1 MKKVFFYTLGCKLNF
16 AETSHISK
24 LLVDNG
30 FSVARKGE
38 AADVCIVNT
47 CSVTDTADRKCR
59 QAIHKIVA
67 DNPNA
72 FIIVTGCY
80 AQVNPSEIEQI
91 DGVDLVL
98 GAKEKFDILKVMH
111 LLESKEQFERI
122 QVDDINSNNS
132 FTPIFSAG
140 DRTRYFLKVQDGCD
154 YFCTYCTIPF
164 ARGFSRNPSISS
176 LVQQAQDA
184 ANEGGKEIVLTG
196 VNIGEFKGEGN
207 ERFIDLV
214 KALDQV
220 EGIQRFRISSIE
232 PNLLTDELID
242 YCATSRAFMPHFHIP
257 LQSGSDEV
265 LKLMQRRYDTALF
278 AHKVQLIKQRIP
290 NAFIGVDVMV
300 GSRGEEPA
308 YFEDCYNFLKSLD
321 ISQLHVFPYSE
332 RPGTA
337 ALRIPYVV
345 SDAEKRHR
353 SKLLLELSDEKLEA
367 FYASQIGSQSQVLFE
382 KAAKGKAMHGFTPNY
397 VRVELPARLAKDE
410 FDNQLLPVRLTQFNH
425 NKSAVKVELI

>member
-30 FSVARKGE
+30 FSVAHRGE

-59 QAIHKIVA
+59 QAIHKIVS

-122 QVDDINSNNS
+122 QVDDIKSNNS

-154 YFCTYCTIPF
+154 YYCTYCTIPF
-164 ARGFSRNPSISS
+164 ARGKSRSASVAHTMQTIDRA
-176 LVQQAQDA
+176 LEQGA
-184 ANEGGKEIVLTG
+184 KEIILTG
-196 VNIGEFKGEGN
+196 VNIGDFGRGSN

-214 KALDQV
+214 KAIDKLTAEV
-220 EGIQRFRISSIE
+220 RVRISSVE
-232 PNLLTDELID
+232 PNLLEDAIID
-242 YCATSRAFMPHFHIP
+242 IVASSKIIAPHFHIP
-257 LQSGSDEV
+257 LQSGSNRV
-265 LKLMQRRYDTALF
+265 LSLMGRRYTREIF
-278 AHKVQLIKQRIP
+278 GQKVSLIKRLIP
-290 NAFIGVDVMV
+290 DAFIGVDVIV
-300 GSRGEEPA
+300 GMRGETADMFDETLS
-308 YFEDCYNFLKSLD
+308 FLDDTPFSE
-321 ISQLHVFPYSE
+321 LHIFPYSE
-332 RPGTA
+332 REGTK
-337 ALRIPYVV
+337 ALSINPIV
-345 SDAEKRHR
+345 SQSEKKRR
-353 SKLLLELSDEKLEA
+353 SELLHNLSDSRIADFYRSQRGKTKTVLWETTKNPKVMNGYTENYLLVSAEMEQEKINT
-367 FYASQIGSQSQVLFE
+367 FQKIVF
-382 KAAKGKAMHGFTPNY
+382 
-397 VRVELPARLAKDE
+397 
-410 FDNQLLPVRLTQFNH
+410 
-425 NKSAVKVELI
+425 

>member
-1 MKKVFFYTLGCKLNF
+1 VKKVFFYTLGCKLNF

-30 FSVARKGE
+30 FSVAHRGE

-59 QAIHKIVA
+59 QAIHKIVS

-122 QVDDINSNNS
+122 QVNDINSNNS

-154 YFCTYCTIPF
+154 YYCTYCTIPF
-164 ARGFSRNPSISS
+164 ARGKSRSASVAHTMQTIDKA
-176 LVQQAQDA
+176 LEQGA
-184 ANEGGKEIVLTG
+184 KEIILTG
-196 VNIGEFKGEGN
+196 VNIGDFGRGSN

-214 KALDQV
+214 KAIDKLTAEV
-220 EGIQRFRISSIE
+220 RVRISSVE
-232 PNLLTDELID
+232 PNLLEDAIID
-242 YCATSRAFMPHFHIP
+242 IVASSKIIAPHFHIP
-257 LQSGSDEV
+257 LQSGSNRV
-265 LKLMQRRYDTALF
+265 LSLMGRRYTREVF
-278 AHKVQLIKQRIP
+278 GQKVSLIKRLIP
-290 NAFIGVDVMV
+290 DAFIGVDVIV
-300 GSRGEEPA
+300 GMRGETPDMFDETLS
-308 YFEDCYNFLKSLD
+308 FLGDTPFSE
-321 ISQLHVFPYSE
+321 LHIFPYSE
-332 RPGTA
+332 REGTK
-337 ALRIPYVV
+337 ALSINPIV
-345 SDAEKRHR
+345 SQSEKKRR
-353 SKLLLELSDEKLEA
+353 SELLHNLSDSRIADFYRSQRGKTKTVLWETTKKPKVMNGYTENYLLVSAEMEQEKINT
-367 FYASQIGSQSQVLFE
+367 FQKIVF
-382 KAAKGKAMHGFTPNY
+382 
-397 VRVELPARLAKDE
+397 
-410 FDNQLLPVRLTQFNH
+410 
-425 NKSAVKVELI
+425 

>member
-30 FSVARKGE
+30 FSIAHKGE

-59 QAIHKIVA
+59 QAIHKIVS

-111 LLESKEQFERI
+111 LLESKEQFERV
-122 QVDDINSNNS
+122 QVDDIKSNTS

-154 YFCTYCTIPF
+154 YYCTYCTIPF
-164 ARGFSRNPSISS
+164 ARGKSRSASVAHTMKTIDKA
-176 LVQQAQDA
+176 LEQGA
-184 ANEGGKEIVLTG
+184 KEIILTG
-196 VNIGEFKGEGN
+196 VNIGDFGRGSN

-214 KALDQV
+214 KAIDKLTADV
-220 EGIQRFRISSIE
+220 RVRISSVE
-232 PNLLTDELID
+232 PNLLEEAIID
-242 YCATSRAFMPHFHIP
+242 IVASSKIIAPHFHIP
-257 LQSGSDEV
+257 LQSGSNRV
-265 LKLMQRRYDTALF
+265 LSLMGRRYTREIF
-278 AHKVQLIKQRIP
+278 GQKVSIIKRLIP
-290 NAFIGVDVMV
+290 DAFIGVDVIV
-300 GSRGEEPA
+300 GMRGETADMFDETLA
-308 YFEDCYNFLKSLD
+308 FLGDTPFSE
-321 ISQLHVFPYSE
+321 LHIFPYSE
-332 RPGTA
+332 REGTK
-337 ALRIPYVV
+337 ALSIKPIV
-345 SDAEKRHR
+345 SQSEKKRR
-353 SKLLLELSDEKLEA
+353 SELLHNLSDSRIADFYRSQRGKTKTVLWETTKNPKIMNGYTENYLLVSAEMEQEKINT
-367 FYASQIGSQSQVLFE
+367 FQKIVF
-382 KAAKGKAMHGFTPNY
+382 
-397 VRVELPARLAKDE
+397 
-410 FDNQLLPVRLTQFNH
+410 
-425 NKSAVKVELI
+425 

>member
-30 FSVARKGE
+30 FSVAHRGE

-59 QAIHKIVA
+59 QAIHKIVS

-122 QVDDINSNNS
+122 QVNDIKSNNS

-154 YFCTYCTIPF
+154 YYCTYCTIPF
-164 ARGFSRNPSISS
+164 ARGKSRSASVAHTMKTIDKA
-176 LVQQAQDA
+176 LEQGA
-184 ANEGGKEIVLTG
+184 KEIILTG
-196 VNIGEFKGEGN
+196 VNIGDFGRGSN

-214 KALDQV
+214 KAIDKLTAEV
-220 EGIQRFRISSIE
+220 RVRISSVE
-232 PNLLTDELID
+232 PNLLEEAIID
-242 YCATSRAFMPHFHIP
+242 IVASSKIIAPHFHIP
-257 LQSGSDEV
+257 LQSGSNRV
-265 LKLMQRRYDTALF
+265 LSLMGRRYTREVF
-278 AHKVQLIKQRIP
+278 GQKVSLIKRLIP
-290 NAFIGVDVMV
+290 DAFIGVDVIV
-300 GSRGEEPA
+300 GMRGETPDMFDETLA
-308 YFEDCYNFLKSLD
+308 FLGDTPFSE
-321 ISQLHVFPYSE
+321 LHIFPYSE
-332 RPGTA
+332 REGTK
-337 ALRIPYVV
+337 ALSIKPIV
-345 SDAEKRHR
+345 SQSEKKRR
-353 SKLLLELSDEKLEA
+353 SELLHNLSDSRIA
-367 FYASQIGSQSQVLFE
+367 DFYRSQRGKTKTVLWE
-382 KAAKGKAMHGFTPNY
+382 TTKNPKAMNGYIENY
-397 VRVELPARLAKDE
+397 
-410 FDNQLLPVRLTQFNH
+410 LLV
-425 NKSAVKVELI
+425 SAEMEQEKINTFQKIVF

>member
-30 FSVARKGE
+30 FSIARKGE

-59 QAIHKIVA
+59 QAIHKIVS

-80 AQVNPSEIEQI
+80 AQVNPSEIEHI
-91 DGVDLVL
+91 EGVDLVL

-154 YFCTYCTIPF
+154 YYCTYCTIPF
-164 ARGFSRNPSISS
+164 ARGKSRSASVAHTMKTIDKA
-176 LVQQAQDA
+176 LEQGA
-184 ANEGGKEIVLTG
+184 KEIILTG
-196 VNIGEFKGEGN
+196 VNIGDFGRGSN

-214 KALDQV
+214 KAIDKLTAEV
-220 EGIQRFRISSIE
+220 RVRISSVE
-232 PNLLTDELID
+232 PNLLEDAIID
-242 YCATSRAFMPHFHIP
+242 IVASSKIIAPHFHIP
-257 LQSGSDEV
+257 LQSGSNRV
-265 LKLMQRRYDTALF
+265 LSLMGRRYTREVF
-278 AHKVQLIKQRIP
+278 GQKVSLIKRLIP
-290 NAFIGVDVMV
+290 DAFIGVDVIV
-300 GSRGEEPA
+300 GMRGETPDMFDET
-308 YFEDCYNFLKSLD
+308 LSLLGD
-321 ISQLHVFPYSE
+321 TPFSELHIFPYSE
-332 RPGTA
+332 REGTK
-337 ALRIPYVV
+337 ALSIKPIV
-345 SDAEKRHR
+345 SQSEKKRR
-353 SKLLLELSDEKLEA
+353 SELLHNLSDSRIA
-367 FYASQIGSQSQVLFE
+367 DFYRSQRGKTKTVLWE
-382 KAAKGKAMHGFTPNY
+382 TTKNPKAMNGYTENY
-397 VRVELPARLAKDE
+397 
-410 FDNQLLPVRLTQFNH
+410 LLV
-425 NKSAVKVELI
+425 SAEMEQEKINTFQKIVF

>member
-30 FSVARKGE
+30 FSIAHRGE

-59 QAIHKIVA
+59 QAIHKIVS

-122 QVDDINSNNS
+122 QVDDIKSNNS

-154 YFCTYCTIPF
+154 YYCTYCTIPF
-164 ARGFSRNPSISS
+164 ARGKSRSASVAHTMQTIDRA
-176 LVQQAQDA
+176 LEQGA
-184 ANEGGKEIVLTG
+184 KEIILTG
-196 VNIGEFKGEGN
+196 VNIGDFGRGSN

-214 KALDQV
+214 KAIDKLTAEV
-220 EGIQRFRISSIE
+220 RVRISSVE
-232 PNLLTDELID
+232 PNLLEDAIID
-242 YCATSRAFMPHFHIP
+242 IVASSKIIAPHFHIP
-257 LQSGSDEV
+257 LQSGSNRV
-265 LKLMQRRYDTALF
+265 LSLMGRRYTREVF
-278 AHKVQLIKQRIP
+278 GQKVSLIKRLIP
-290 NAFIGVDVMV
+290 DAFIGVDVIV
-300 GSRGEEPA
+300 GMRGETPDMFDETLA
-308 YFEDCYNFLKSLD
+308 FLGDTPFSE
-321 ISQLHVFPYSE
+321 LHIFPYSE
-332 RPGTA
+332 REGTK
-337 ALRIPYVV
+337 ALSIKPIV
-345 SDAEKRHR
+345 SQSEKKRR
-353 SKLLLELSDEKLEA
+353 SELLHNLSDSRIADFYRSQRGKTKTVLWETTKNPKVMNGYTENYLLVSAEMEQEKINT
-367 FYASQIGSQSQVLFE
+367 FQKIVF
-382 KAAKGKAMHGFTPNY
+382 
-397 VRVELPARLAKDE
+397 
-410 FDNQLLPVRLTQFNH
+410 
-425 NKSAVKVELI
+425 

>member
-59 QAIHKIVA
+59 QAIHKIIS

-122 QVDDINSNNS
+122 QVDDIKSNNS
-132 FTPIFSAG
+132 FSPIFSAG

-154 YFCTYCTIPF
+154 YYCTYCTIPF
-164 ARGFSRNPSISS
+164 ARGKSRSASVAHTMKTIDKA
-176 LVQQAQDA
+176 LEQGA
-184 ANEGGKEIVLTG
+184 KEIILTG
-196 VNIGEFKGEGN
+196 VNIGDFGRGSN
-207 ERFIDLV
+207 ERFIDLI
-214 KALDQV
+214 KAIDKLTAEV
-220 EGIQRFRISSIE
+220 RVRISSVE
-232 PNLLTDELID
+232 PNLLEDAIID
-242 YCATSRAFMPHFHIP
+242 IVASSKIIAPHFHIP
-257 LQSGSDEV
+257 LQSGSNRV
-265 LKLMQRRYDTALF
+265 LSLMGRRYTREVF
-278 AHKVQLIKQRIP
+278 GQKVSLIKRLIP
-290 NAFIGVDVMV
+290 DAFIGVDVIV
-300 GSRGEEPA
+300 GMRGETPDMFDET
-308 YFEDCYNFLKSLD
+308 LSLLGD
-321 ISQLHVFPYSE
+321 TPFSELHIFPYSE
-332 RPGTA
+332 REGTK
-337 ALRIPYVV
+337 ALSIKPIV
-345 SDAEKRHR
+345 SQSEKKRR
-353 SKLLLELSDEKLEA
+353 SELLHNLSDSRIA
-367 FYASQIGSQSQVLFE
+367 DFYHSQRGKTKTVLWE
-382 KAAKGKAMHGFTPNY
+382 TTKNPKAMNGYTENY
-397 VRVELPARLAKDE
+397 
-410 FDNQLLPVRLTQFNH
+410 LLV
-425 NKSAVKVELI
+425 SAEMEQEKINTFQKIVF

>member
-1 MKKVFFYTLGCKLNF
+1 VKKVFFYTLGCKLNF

-59 QAIHKIVA
+59 QAIHKIIS

-122 QVDDINSNNS
+122 QVNDIKSNTS

-154 YFCTYCTIPF
+154 YYCTYCTIPF
-164 ARGFSRNPSISS
+164 ARGKSRSASVAHTMQTIDKA
-176 LVQQAQDA
+176 LEQGA
-184 ANEGGKEIVLTG
+184 KEIILTG
-196 VNIGEFKGEGN
+196 VNIGDFGRGSN

-214 KALDQV
+214 KAIDKLTAEV
-220 EGIQRFRISSIE
+220 RVRISSVE
-232 PNLLTDELID
+232 PNLLEDAIID
-242 YCATSRAFMPHFHIP
+242 IVASSKIIAPHFHIP
-257 LQSGSDEV
+257 LQSGSNRV
-265 LKLMQRRYDTALF
+265 LSLMGRRYTREIF
-278 AHKVQLIKQRIP
+278 GQKVSLIKRLIP
-290 NAFIGVDVMV
+290 DAFIGVDVIV
-300 GSRGEEPA
+300 GMRGETADMFDETLS
-308 YFEDCYNFLKSLD
+308 FLDDTPFSE
-321 ISQLHVFPYSE
+321 LHIFPYSE
-332 RPGTA
+332 REGTK
-337 ALRIPYVV
+337 ALSIKPIV
-345 SDAEKRHR
+345 SQSEKKRR
-353 SKLLLELSDEKLEA
+353 SELLHNLSDSRIADFYRSQRGKTKTVLWETTKNPKVMNGYTENYLLVSAEMEQEKINT
-367 FYASQIGSQSQVLFE
+367 FQKIVF
-382 KAAKGKAMHGFTPNY
+382 
-397 VRVELPARLAKDE
+397 
-410 FDNQLLPVRLTQFNH
+410 
-425 NKSAVKVELI
+425 

>member
-30 FSVARKGE
+30 FSVAHRGE

-59 QAIHKIVA
+59 QAIHKIVS

-122 QVDDINSNNS
+122 QVDDIKSNNS

-154 YFCTYCTIPF
+154 YYCTYCTIPF
-164 ARGFSRNPSISS
+164 ARGKSRSASVAHTMQTIDKA
-176 LVQQAQDA
+176 LEQGA
-184 ANEGGKEIVLTG
+184 KEIILTG
-196 VNIGEFKGEGN
+196 VNIGDFGRGSN
-207 ERFIDLV
+207 ERFIDLI
-214 KALDQV
+214 KAIDKLTAEV
-220 EGIQRFRISSIE
+220 RVRISSVE
-232 PNLLTDELID
+232 PNLLEDAIID
-242 YCATSRAFMPHFHIP
+242 IVASSKIIAPHFHIP
-257 LQSGSDEV
+257 LQSGSNRV
-265 LKLMQRRYDTALF
+265 LSLMGRRYTREVF
-278 AHKVQLIKQRIP
+278 GQKVSLIKRLIP
-290 NAFIGVDVMV
+290 DAFIGVDVIV
-300 GSRGEEPA
+300 GMRGETPDMFDETLS
-308 YFEDCYNFLKSLD
+308 FLGNTPFSE
-321 ISQLHVFPYSE
+321 LHIFPYSE
-332 RPGTA
+332 REGTK
-337 ALRIPYVV
+337 ALSIKPIV
-345 SDAEKRHR
+345 SQSEKKRR
-353 SKLLLELSDEKLEA
+353 SELLHNLSDSRIADFYRSQRGKTKTVLWETTKNPKVMNGYTENYLLVSAEMEQEKINT
-367 FYASQIGSQSQVLFE
+367 FQKIVF
-382 KAAKGKAMHGFTPNY
+382 
-397 VRVELPARLAKDE
+397 
-410 FDNQLLPVRLTQFNH
+410 
-425 NKSAVKVELI
+425 

>member
-122 QVDDINSNNS
+122 QVDDIKSNNS

-154 YFCTYCTIPF
+154 YYCTYCTIPF
-164 ARGFSRNPSISS
+164 ARGKSRSASVAHTMQTIDKA
-176 LVQQAQDA
+176 LEQGA
-184 ANEGGKEIVLTG
+184 KEIILTG
-196 VNIGEFKGEGN
+196 VNIGDFGRGSN

-214 KALDQV
+214 KAIDKLTAEV
-220 EGIQRFRISSIE
+220 RVRISSVE
-232 PNLLTDELID
+232 PNLLEEAIID
-242 YCATSRAFMPHFHIP
+242 IVASSKIIAPHFHIP
-257 LQSGSDEV
+257 LQSGSNRV
-265 LKLMQRRYDTALF
+265 LSLMGRRYTREVF
-278 AHKVQLIKQRIP
+278 GQKVSLIKRLIP
-290 NAFIGVDVMV
+290 DAFIGVDVIV
-300 GSRGEEPA
+300 GMRGETADMFDETLA
-308 YFEDCYNFLKSLD
+308 FLGDTPFSE
-321 ISQLHVFPYSE
+321 LHIFPYSE
-332 RPGTA
+332 REGTK
-337 ALRIPYVV
+337 ALSIKPIV
-345 SDAEKRHR
+345 SQSEKKRR
-353 SKLLLELSDEKLEA
+353 SELLHNLSDSRIA
-367 FYASQIGSQSQVLFE
+367 DFYRSQRGKTKTVLWE
-382 KAAKGKAMHGFTPNY
+382 TTKNPKAMNGYTENY
-397 VRVELPARLAKDE
+397 
-410 FDNQLLPVRLTQFNH
+410 LLV
-425 NKSAVKVELI
+425 SAEMEQEKINTFQKIVF

>member
-30 FSVARKGE
+30 FSVAHRGE

-59 QAIHKIVA
+59 QAIHKIVS

-80 AQVNPSEIEQI
+80 AQVNPSEIEHI
-91 DGVDLVL
+91 EGVDLVL

-154 YFCTYCTIPF
+154 YYCTYCTIPF
-164 ARGFSRNPSISS
+164 ARGKSRSASVAHTMQTINKA
-176 LVQQAQDA
+176 LEQGA
-184 ANEGGKEIVLTG
+184 KEIILTG
-196 VNIGEFKGEGN
+196 VNIGDFGRGSN

-214 KALDQV
+214 KAIDKLTAEV
-220 EGIQRFRISSIE
+220 RVRISSVE
-232 PNLLTDELID
+232 PNLLEDAIID
-242 YCATSRAFMPHFHIP
+242 IVASSKIIAPHFHIP
-257 LQSGSDEV
+257 LQSGSNRV
-265 LKLMQRRYDTALF
+265 LSLMGRRYTREVF
-278 AHKVQLIKQRIP
+278 GQKVSLIKRLIP
-290 NAFIGVDVMV
+290 DAFIGVDVIV
-300 GSRGEEPA
+300 GMRGETPDMFDETLA
-308 YFEDCYNFLKSLD
+308 FLGDTPFSE
-321 ISQLHVFPYSE
+321 LHIFPYSE
-332 RPGTA
+332 REGTK
-337 ALRIPYVV
+337 ALSIKPIV
-345 SDAEKRHR
+345 SQSEKKRR
-353 SKLLLELSDEKLEA
+353 SELLHNLSDSRIA
-367 FYASQIGSQSQVLFE
+367 DFYCSQRGKTKTVLWE
-382 KAAKGKAMHGFTPNY
+382 TTKNPKAMNGYTENY
-397 VRVELPARLAKDE
+397 
-410 FDNQLLPVRLTQFNH
+410 LLV
-425 NKSAVKVELI
+425 SAEMEQEKINTFQKIVF

>member
-30 FSVARKGE
+30 FSVARRGE

-59 QAIHKIVA
+59 QAIHKIVS

-154 YFCTYCTIPF
+154 YYCTYCTIPF
-164 ARGFSRNPSISS
+164 ARGKSRSASVAHTMKTIDRA
-176 LVQQAQDA
+176 LEQGA
-184 ANEGGKEIVLTG
+184 KEIILTG
-196 VNIGEFKGEGN
+196 VNIGDFGRGSN

-214 KALDQV
+214 KAIDKLTADV
-220 EGIQRFRISSIE
+220 RVRISSVE
-232 PNLLTDELID
+232 PNLLEDAIID
-242 YCATSRAFMPHFHIP
+242 IVASSKIIAPHFHIP
-257 LQSGSDEV
+257 LQSGSNRV
-265 LKLMQRRYDTALF
+265 LSLMGRRYTREVF
-278 AHKVQLIKQRIP
+278 WQKVSLIKRLIP
-290 NAFIGVDVMV
+290 DAFIGVDVIV
-300 GSRGEEPA
+300 GMRGETADMFDETLS
-308 YFEDCYNFLKSLD
+308 FLGDTPFSE
-321 ISQLHVFPYSE
+321 LHIFPYSE
-332 RPGTA
+332 REGTK
-337 ALRIPYVV
+337 ALSIKPIV
-345 SDAEKRHR
+345 SQSEKKRR
-353 SKLLLELSDEKLEA
+353 SELLHNLSDSRIADFYRSQRGKTKTVLWETTKNPKVMNGYTENYLLVSAEMEQEKINT
-367 FYASQIGSQSQVLFE
+367 FQKIVF
-382 KAAKGKAMHGFTPNY
+382 
-397 VRVELPARLAKDE
+397 
-410 FDNQLLPVRLTQFNH
+410 
-425 NKSAVKVELI
+425 

>member
-30 FSVARKGE
+30 FSVAHRGE

-59 QAIHKIVA
+59 QAIHKIVS

-122 QVDDINSNNS
+122 QVDDIKSNNS

-154 YFCTYCTIPF
+154 YYCTYCTIPF
-164 ARGFSRNPSISS
+164 ARGKSRSASVAHTMQTIDRA
-176 LVQQAQDA
+176 LEQGA
-184 ANEGGKEIVLTG
+184 KEIILTG
-196 VNIGEFKGEGN
+196 VNIGDFGRGSN

-214 KALDQV
+214 KAIDKLTAEV
-220 EGIQRFRISSIE
+220 RVRISSVE
-232 PNLLTDELID
+232 PNLLEEAIID
-242 YCATSRAFMPHFHIP
+242 IVASSKIIAPHFHIP
-257 LQSGSDEV
+257 LQSGSNRV
-265 LKLMQRRYDTALF
+265 LSLMGRRYTREVF
-278 AHKVQLIKQRIP
+278 GQKVSLIKRLIP
-290 NAFIGVDVMV
+290 DAFIGVDVIV
-300 GSRGEEPA
+300 GMRGETADMFDETLA
-308 YFEDCYNFLKSLD
+308 FLGDTPFSE
-321 ISQLHVFPYSE
+321 LHIFPYSE
-332 RPGTA
+332 REGTK
-337 ALRIPYVV
+337 ALSIKPIV
-345 SDAEKRHR
+345 SQSEKKRR
-353 SKLLLELSDEKLEA
+353 SELLHNLSDSRIADFYRSQRGKTKTVLWETTKDPKVMNGYTENYLLVSAEMEREKINT
-367 FYASQIGSQSQVLFE
+367 FQKIVF
-382 KAAKGKAMHGFTPNY
+382 
-397 VRVELPARLAKDE
+397 
-410 FDNQLLPVRLTQFNH
+410 
-425 NKSAVKVELI
+425 

>member
-59 QAIHKIVA
+59 QAIHKIVS

-122 QVDDINSNNS
+122 QVDDIKSNNS
-132 FTPIFSAG
+132 FSPIFSAG

-154 YFCTYCTIPF
+154 YYCTYCTIPF
-164 ARGFSRNPSISS
+164 ARGKSRSASVAHTMKTIDKA
-176 LVQQAQDA
+176 LEQGA
-184 ANEGGKEIVLTG
+184 KEIILTG
-196 VNIGEFKGEGN
+196 VNIGDFGRGSN
-207 ERFIDLV
+207 ERFIDLI
-214 KALDQV
+214 KAIDKLTAEV
-220 EGIQRFRISSIE
+220 RVRISSVE
-232 PNLLTDELID
+232 PNLLEDAIID
-242 YCATSRAFMPHFHIP
+242 IVASSKIIAPHFHIP
-257 LQSGSDEV
+257 LQSGSNRV
-265 LKLMQRRYDTALF
+265 LSLMGRRYTREVF
-278 AHKVQLIKQRIP
+278 GRKVSLIKRLIP
-290 NAFIGVDVMV
+290 DAFIGVDVIV
-300 GSRGEEPA
+300 GMRGETADMFDETLALLGDTP
-308 YFEDCYNFLKSLD
+308 FSE
-321 ISQLHVFPYSE
+321 LHIFPYSE
-332 RPGTA
+332 REGTK
-337 ALRIPYVV
+337 ALSIKPIV
-345 SDAEKRHR
+345 SQSEKKRR
-353 SKLLLELSDEKLEA
+353 SELLHNLSDSRIA
-367 FYASQIGSQSQVLFE
+367 DFYHSQRGKTKTVLWE
-382 KAAKGKAMHGFTPNY
+382 TTKNPKAMNGYTENY
-397 VRVELPARLAKDE
+397 
-410 FDNQLLPVRLTQFNH
+410 LLV
-425 NKSAVKVELI
+425 SAEMEQEKINTFQKIVF

>member
-30 FSVARKGE
+30 FSIAHKGE

-59 QAIHKIVA
+59 QAIHKIVS

-154 YFCTYCTIPF
+154 YYCTYCTIPF
-164 ARGFSRNPSISS
+164 ARGKSRSASVAHTMKTIDKA
-176 LVQQAQDA
+176 LEQGA
-184 ANEGGKEIVLTG
+184 KEIILTG
-196 VNIGEFKGEGN
+196 VNIGDFGRGSN

-214 KALDQV
+214 KAIDKLTAEV
-220 EGIQRFRISSIE
+220 RVRISSVE
-232 PNLLTDELID
+232 PNLLEDAIID
-242 YCATSRAFMPHFHIP
+242 IVASSKIIAPHFHIP
-257 LQSGSDEV
+257 LQSGSNRV
-265 LKLMQRRYDTALF
+265 LSLMGRRYTREVF
-278 AHKVQLIKQRIP
+278 GQKVSLIKRLIP
-290 NAFIGVDVMV
+290 DAFIGVDVIV
-300 GSRGEEPA
+300 GMRGETPDMFDET
-308 YFEDCYNFLKSLD
+308 LSLLGD
-321 ISQLHVFPYSE
+321 TPFSELHIFPYSE
-332 RPGTA
+332 REGTK
-337 ALRIPYVV
+337 ALSIKPIV
-345 SDAEKRHR
+345 SQSEKKRR
-353 SKLLLELSDEKLEA
+353 SELLHNLSDSRIA
-367 FYASQIGSQSQVLFE
+367 DFYHSQRGKTKTVLWE
-382 KAAKGKAMHGFTPNY
+382 TTKNPKAMNGYTENY
-397 VRVELPARLAKDE
+397 
-410 FDNQLLPVRLTQFNH
+410 LLV
-425 NKSAVKVELI
+425 SAEMEQEKINTFQKIVF

>member
-30 FSVARKGE
+30 FSIAHKGE

-59 QAIHKIVA
+59 QAIHKIVS

-154 YFCTYCTIPF
+154 YYCTYCTIPF
-164 ARGFSRNPSISS
+164 ARGKSRSASVAHTMKTIDKA
-176 LVQQAQDA
+176 LEQGA
-184 ANEGGKEIVLTG
+184 KEIILTG
-196 VNIGEFKGEGN
+196 VNIGDFGRGSN

-214 KALDQV
+214 KAIDKLTAEV
-220 EGIQRFRISSIE
+220 RVRISSVE
-232 PNLLTDELID
+232 PNLLEDAIID
-242 YCATSRAFMPHFHIP
+242 IVASSKIIAPHFHIP
-257 LQSGSDEV
+257 LQSGSNRV
-265 LKLMQRRYDTALF
+265 LSLMGRRYTREIF
-278 AHKVQLIKQRIP
+278 GQKVSLIKRLIP
-290 NAFIGVDVMV
+290 DAFIGVDVIV
-300 GSRGEEPA
+300 GMRGETPDMFDET
-308 YFEDCYNFLKSLD
+308 LSLLGD
-321 ISQLHVFPYSE
+321 TPFSELHIFPYSE
-332 RPGTA
+332 REGTK
-337 ALRIPYVV
+337 ALSIKPIV
-345 SDAEKRHR
+345 SQSEKKRR
-353 SKLLLELSDEKLEA
+353 SELLHNLSDSRIADFYHSQRGKTKTVLWETTKNPKVMNGYTENYLLVSAEMEQEKINT
-367 FYASQIGSQSQVLFE
+367 FQKIVF
-382 KAAKGKAMHGFTPNY
+382 
-397 VRVELPARLAKDE
+397 
-410 FDNQLLPVRLTQFNH
+410 
-425 NKSAVKVELI
+425 

>member
-59 QAIHKIVA
+59 QAIHKIVS

-154 YFCTYCTIPF
+154 YYCTYCTIPF
-164 ARGFSRNPSISS
+164 ARGKSRSASVAHTMKTIDKA
-176 LVQQAQDA
+176 LEQGA
-184 ANEGGKEIVLTG
+184 KEIILTG
-196 VNIGEFKGEGN
+196 VNIGDFGRGSN

-214 KALDQV
+214 KAIDKLTAEV
-220 EGIQRFRISSIE
+220 RVRISSVE
-232 PNLLTDELID
+232 PNLLEDAIID
-242 YCATSRAFMPHFHIP
+242 IVASSKIIAPHFHIP
-257 LQSGSDEV
+257 LQSGSNRV
-265 LKLMQRRYDTALF
+265 LSLMGRRYTREVF
-278 AHKVQLIKQRIP
+278 GQKVSLIKRLIP
-290 NAFIGVDVMV
+290 DAFIGVDVIV
-300 GSRGEEPA
+300 GMRGETPDMFDETLS
-308 YFEDCYNFLKSLD
+308 FLGDTPFSE
-321 ISQLHVFPYSE
+321 LHIFPYSE
-332 RPGTA
+332 REGTK
-337 ALRIPYVV
+337 ALSIKPIV
-345 SDAEKRHR
+345 SQSEKKRR
-353 SKLLLELSDEKLEA
+353 SELLHNLSDSRIA
-367 FYASQIGSQSQVLFE
+367 DFYRSQRGKTKTVLWE
-382 KAAKGKAMHGFTPNY
+382 TTKNPKAMNGYTENY
-397 VRVELPARLAKDE
+397 
-410 FDNQLLPVRLTQFNH
+410 LLV
-425 NKSAVKVELI
+425 SAEMEQEKINTFQKIVF

>member
-59 QAIHKIVA
+59 QAIHKIVS

-80 AQVNPSEIEQI
+80 AQVNPSEIEHI
-91 DGVDLVL
+91 EGVDLVL

-154 YFCTYCTIPF
+154 YYCTYCTIPF
-164 ARGFSRNPSISS
+164 ARGKSRSASVAHTMQTIDKA
-176 LVQQAQDA
+176 LEQGA
-184 ANEGGKEIVLTG
+184 KEIILTG
-196 VNIGEFKGEGN
+196 VNIGDFGRGSN
-207 ERFIDLV
+207 ERFIDLI
-214 KALDQV
+214 KAIDKLTAEV
-220 EGIQRFRISSIE
+220 RVRISSVE
-232 PNLLTDELID
+232 PNLLEDAIID
-242 YCATSRAFMPHFHIP
+242 IVASSKIIAPHFHIP
-257 LQSGSDEV
+257 LQSGSNRV
-265 LKLMQRRYDTALF
+265 LSLMGRRYTREVF
-278 AHKVQLIKQRIP
+278 GQKVSLIKRLIP
-290 NAFIGVDVMV
+290 DAFIGVDVIV
-300 GSRGEEPA
+300 GMRGETPDMFDET
-308 YFEDCYNFLKSLD
+308 LSLLGD
-321 ISQLHVFPYSE
+321 TPFSELHIFPYSE
-332 RPGTA
+332 REGTK
-337 ALRIPYVV
+337 ALSIKPIV
-345 SDAEKRHR
+345 SQSEKKRR
-353 SKLLLELSDEKLEA
+353 SELLHNLSDSRIA
-367 FYASQIGSQSQVLFE
+367 DFYHSQRGKTKTVLWE
-382 KAAKGKAMHGFTPNY
+382 TTKNPKAMNGYTENY
-397 VRVELPARLAKDE
+397 
-410 FDNQLLPVRLTQFNH
+410 LLV
-425 NKSAVKVELI
+425 SAEMEQEKINTFQKIVF

>member
-30 FSVARKGE
+30 FSIAHKGE

-59 QAIHKIVA
+59 QAIHKIVS

-122 QVDDINSNNS
+122 QVDDIKSNNS

-154 YFCTYCTIPF
+154 YYCTYCTIPF
-164 ARGFSRNPSISS
+164 ARGKSRSASVAHTMQTIDRA
-176 LVQQAQDA
+176 LEQGA
-184 ANEGGKEIVLTG
+184 KEIILTG
-196 VNIGEFKGEGN
+196 VNIGDFGRGSN

-214 KALDQV
+214 KAIDKLTAEV
-220 EGIQRFRISSIE
+220 RVRISSVE
-232 PNLLTDELID
+232 PNLLEDAIID
-242 YCATSRAFMPHFHIP
+242 IVASSKIIAPHFHIP
-257 LQSGSDEV
+257 LQSGSNRV
-265 LKLMQRRYDTALF
+265 LSLMGRRYTREVF
-278 AHKVQLIKQRIP
+278 RQKVSLIKRLIP
-290 NAFIGVDVMV
+290 DAFIGVDVIV
-300 GSRGEEPA
+300 GMRGETPDMFDET
-308 YFEDCYNFLKSLD
+308 LSLLGD
-321 ISQLHVFPYSE
+321 TPFSELHIFPYSE
-332 RPGTA
+332 REGTK
-337 ALRIPYVV
+337 ALSIKPIV
-345 SDAEKRHR
+345 SQSEKKRR
-353 SKLLLELSDEKLEA
+353 SELLHNLSDSRIADFYRSQRGKTKTVLWETTKNPKVMNGYTENYLLVSAEMEQEKINT
-367 FYASQIGSQSQVLFE
+367 FQKIVF
-382 KAAKGKAMHGFTPNY
+382 
-397 VRVELPARLAKDE
+397 
-410 FDNQLLPVRLTQFNH
+410 
-425 NKSAVKVELI
+425 

>member
-30 FSVARKGE
+30 FSVAHRGE

-59 QAIHKIVA
+59 QAIHKIVS

-122 QVDDINSNNS
+122 QVNDIKSNNS

-154 YFCTYCTIPF
+154 YYCTYCTIPF
-164 ARGFSRNPSISS
+164 ARGKSRSASVAHTMQTIDRA
-176 LVQQAQDA
+176 LEQGA
-184 ANEGGKEIVLTG
+184 KEIILTG
-196 VNIGEFKGEGN
+196 VNIGDFGRGSN

-214 KALDQV
+214 KAIDKLTAEV
-220 EGIQRFRISSIE
+220 RVRISSVE
-232 PNLLTDELID
+232 PNLLEETIID
-242 YCATSRAFMPHFHIP
+242 IVASSKIIAPHFHIP
-257 LQSGSDEV
+257 LQSGSNRV
-265 LKLMQRRYDTALF
+265 LSLMGRRYTREVF
-278 AHKVQLIKQRIP
+278 GQKVSLIKRLIP
-290 NAFIGVDVMV
+290 DAFIGVDVIV
-300 GSRGEEPA
+300 GMRGETPDMFDETLS
-308 YFEDCYNFLKSLD
+308 FLGDTPFSE
-321 ISQLHVFPYSE
+321 LHIFPYSE
-332 RPGTA
+332 REGTK
-337 ALRIPYVV
+337 ALSIKPIV
-345 SDAEKRHR
+345 SQSEKKRR
-353 SKLLLELSDEKLEA
+353 SELLHNLSDSRIADFYHSQRGKTKTVLWETTKNPKVMNGYTENYLLVSAEMEQEKINT
-367 FYASQIGSQSQVLFE
+367 FQKIVF
-382 KAAKGKAMHGFTPNY
+382 
-397 VRVELPARLAKDE
+397 
-410 FDNQLLPVRLTQFNH
+410 
-425 NKSAVKVELI
+425 

>member
-59 QAIHKIVA
+59 QAIHKIVS

-154 YFCTYCTIPF
+154 YYCTYCTIPF
-164 ARGFSRNPSISS
+164 ARGKSRSASVAHTMKTIDKA
-176 LVQQAQDA
+176 LEQGA
-184 ANEGGKEIVLTG
+184 KEIILTG
-196 VNIGEFKGEGN
+196 VNIGDFGRGSN

-214 KALDQV
+214 KAIDKLTAEV
-220 EGIQRFRISSIE
+220 RVRISSVE
-232 PNLLTDELID
+232 PNLLEDAIID
-242 YCATSRAFMPHFHIP
+242 IVASSKIIAPHFHIP
-257 LQSGSDEV
+257 LQSGSNRV
-265 LKLMQRRYDTALF
+265 LSLMGRRYTREIF
-278 AHKVQLIKQRIP
+278 GQKVSLIKRLIP
-290 NAFIGVDVMV
+290 DAFIGVDVIV
-300 GSRGEEPA
+300 GMRGETPDMFDETLS
-308 YFEDCYNFLKSLD
+308 FLGDTPFSE
-321 ISQLHVFPYSE
+321 LHIFPYSE
-332 RPGTA
+332 REGTK
-337 ALRIPYVV
+337 ALSIKPIV
-345 SDAEKRHR
+345 SQSEKKRR
-353 SKLLLELSDEKLEA
+353 SELLHNLSDSRIADFYRSQRGKTKTVLWETTKDPKVMNGYTENYLLVSAEMEQEKINT
-367 FYASQIGSQSQVLFE
+367 FQKIVF
-382 KAAKGKAMHGFTPNY
+382 
-397 VRVELPARLAKDE
+397 
-410 FDNQLLPVRLTQFNH
+410 
-425 NKSAVKVELI
+425 

>member
-30 FSVARKGE
+30 FSIAHKGE

-59 QAIHKIVA
+59 QAIHKIVS

-122 QVDDINSNNS
+122 QVDDIKSNNS

-154 YFCTYCTIPF
+154 YYCTYCTIPF
-164 ARGFSRNPSISS
+164 ARGKSRSASVAHTMQTIDKA
-176 LVQQAQDA
+176 LEQGA
-184 ANEGGKEIVLTG
+184 KEIILTG
-196 VNIGEFKGEGN
+196 VNIGDFGRGSN

-214 KALDQV
+214 KAIDKLTAEV
-220 EGIQRFRISSIE
+220 RVRISSVE
-232 PNLLTDELID
+232 PNLLEDAIID
-242 YCATSRAFMPHFHIP
+242 IVASSKIIAPHFHIP
-257 LQSGSDEV
+257 LQSGSNRV
-265 LKLMQRRYDTALF
+265 LSLMGRRYTREVF
-278 AHKVQLIKQRIP
+278 GHKVSLIKRLIP
-290 NAFIGVDVMV
+290 DAFIGVDVIV
-300 GSRGEEPA
+300 GMRGETPDMFDETLS
-308 YFEDCYNFLKSLD
+308 FLGDTPFSE
-321 ISQLHVFPYSE
+321 LHIFPYSE
-332 RPGTA
+332 REGTK
-337 ALRIPYVV
+337 ALSIKPIV
-345 SDAEKRHR
+345 SQSEKKRR
-353 SKLLLELSDEKLEA
+353 SELLHNLSDSRIADFYRSQRGKTKTVLWETTKDPKVMNGYTENYLLVSAEMEQEKINT
-367 FYASQIGSQSQVLFE
+367 FQKIVF
-382 KAAKGKAMHGFTPNY
+382 
-397 VRVELPARLAKDE
+397 
-410 FDNQLLPVRLTQFNH
+410 
-425 NKSAVKVELI
+425 

>member
-30 FSVARKGE
+30 FSIAHKGE

-59 QAIHKIVA
+59 QAIHKIVS

-154 YFCTYCTIPF
+154 YYCTYCTIPF
-164 ARGFSRNPSISS
+164 ARGKSRSASVAHTMKTIDKA
-176 LVQQAQDA
+176 LEQGA
-184 ANEGGKEIVLTG
+184 KEIILTG
-196 VNIGEFKGEGN
+196 VNIGDFGRGSN
-207 ERFIDLV
+207 ERFIDLI
-214 KALDQV
+214 KAIDKLTAEV
-220 EGIQRFRISSIE
+220 RVRISSVE
-232 PNLLTDELID
+232 PNLLEDAIID
-242 YCATSRAFMPHFHIP
+242 IVASSKIIAPHFHIP
-257 LQSGSDEV
+257 LQSGSNRV
-265 LKLMQRRYDTALF
+265 LSLMGRRYTREVF
-278 AHKVQLIKQRIP
+278 GQKVSLIKRLIP
-290 NAFIGVDVMV
+290 DAFIGVDVIV
-300 GSRGEEPA
+300 GMRGETPDMFDETLS
-308 YFEDCYNFLKSLD
+308 FLGDTPFSE
-321 ISQLHVFPYSE
+321 LHIFPYSE
-332 RPGTA
+332 REGTK
-337 ALRIPYVV
+337 ALSIKPIV
-345 SDAEKRHR
+345 SQSEKKRR
-353 SKLLLELSDEKLEA
+353 SELLHNLSDSRIA
-367 FYASQIGSQSQVLFE
+367 DFYRSQRGKTKTVLWE
-382 KAAKGKAMHGFTPNY
+382 TTKNPKAMNGYTENY
-397 VRVELPARLAKDE
+397 
-410 FDNQLLPVRLTQFNH
+410 LLV
-425 NKSAVKVELI
+425 SAEMEQEKINTFQKIVF

>member
-59 QAIHKIVA
+59 QAIHKIVS

-80 AQVNPSEIEQI
+80 AQVNPSEIEHI
-91 DGVDLVL
+91 EGVDLVL

-154 YFCTYCTIPF
+154 YYCTYCTIPF
-164 ARGFSRNPSISS
+164 ARGKSRSASVAHTMKTIDKA
-176 LVQQAQDA
+176 LEQGA
-184 ANEGGKEIVLTG
+184 KEIILTG
-196 VNIGEFKGEGN
+196 VNIGDFGRGSN
-207 ERFIDLV
+207 ERFIDLI
-214 KALDQV
+214 KAIDKLTAEV
-220 EGIQRFRISSIE
+220 RVRISSVE
-232 PNLLTDELID
+232 PNLLEDAIID
-242 YCATSRAFMPHFHIP
+242 IVASSKIIAPHFHIP
-257 LQSGSDEV
+257 LQSGSNRV
-265 LKLMQRRYDTALF
+265 LSLMGRRYTREVF
-278 AHKVQLIKQRIP
+278 GQKVSLIKRLIP
-290 NAFIGVDVMV
+290 DAFIGVDVIV
-300 GSRGEEPA
+300 GMRGETADMFDETLA
-308 YFEDCYNFLKSLD
+308 FLGDTPFSE
-321 ISQLHVFPYSE
+321 LHIFPYSE
-332 RPGTA
+332 REGTK
-337 ALRIPYVV
+337 ALSIKPIV
-345 SDAEKRHR
+345 SQSEKKRR
-353 SKLLLELSDEKLEA
+353 SELLHNLSDSRIA
-367 FYASQIGSQSQVLFE
+367 DFYHSQRGKTKTVLWE
-382 KAAKGKAMHGFTPNY
+382 TTKNPKAMNGYTENY
-397 VRVELPARLAKDE
+397 
-410 FDNQLLPVRLTQFNH
+410 LLV
-425 NKSAVKVELI
+425 SAEMEQEKINTFQKIVF

>member
-30 FSVARKGE
+30 FSIAHKGE

-59 QAIHKIVA
+59 QAIHKIVS

-122 QVDDINSNNS
+122 QVNDIKSNNS

-154 YFCTYCTIPF
+154 YYCTYCTIPF
-164 ARGFSRNPSISS
+164 ARGKSRSASVAHTIQTINKA
-176 LVQQAQDA
+176 LEQGA
-184 ANEGGKEIVLTG
+184 KEIILTG
-196 VNIGEFKGEGN
+196 VNIGDFGRGSN

-214 KALDQV
+214 KAIDKLTAEV
-220 EGIQRFRISSIE
+220 RVRISSVE
-232 PNLLTDELID
+232 PNLLEDAIID
-242 YCATSRAFMPHFHIP
+242 IVASSKIIAPHFHIP
-257 LQSGSDEV
+257 LQSGSNRV
-265 LKLMQRRYDTALF
+265 LSLMGRRYTREVF
-278 AHKVQLIKQRIP
+278 GQKVSLIKRLIP
-290 NAFIGVDVMV
+290 DAFIGVDVIV
-300 GSRGEEPA
+300 GMRGETPDMFDET
-308 YFEDCYNFLKSLD
+308 LSLLGD
-321 ISQLHVFPYSE
+321 TPFSELHIFPYSE
-332 RPGTA
+332 REGTK
-337 ALRIPYVV
+337 ALSINPIV
-345 SDAEKRHR
+345 SQSEKKRR
-353 SKLLLELSDEKLEA
+353 SELLHNLSDSRIADFYRSQRGKTKTVLWETTKNPKVMNGYTENYLLVSAEMEQEKINT
-367 FYASQIGSQSQVLFE
+367 FQKIVF
-382 KAAKGKAMHGFTPNY
+382 
-397 VRVELPARLAKDE
+397 
-410 FDNQLLPVRLTQFNH
+410 
-425 NKSAVKVELI
+425 

>member
-30 FSVARKGE
+30 FSIARKGE

-59 QAIHKIVA
+59 QAIHKIVS

-80 AQVNPSEIEQI
+80 AQVNPSEIEHI
-91 DGVDLVL
+91 EGVDLVL

-154 YFCTYCTIPF
+154 YYCTYCTIPF
-164 ARGFSRNPSISS
+164 ARGKSRSASVAHTMKTIDKA
-176 LVQQAQDA
+176 LEQGA
-184 ANEGGKEIVLTG
+184 KEIILTG
-196 VNIGEFKGEGN
+196 VNIGDFGRGSN

-214 KALDQV
+214 KAIDKLTAEV
-220 EGIQRFRISSIE
+220 RVRISSVE
-232 PNLLTDELID
+232 PNLLEDAIID
-242 YCATSRAFMPHFHIP
+242 IVASSKIIAPHFHIP
-257 LQSGSDEV
+257 LQSGSNRV
-265 LKLMQRRYDTALF
+265 LSLMGRRYTREVF
-278 AHKVQLIKQRIP
+278 GQKVSLIKRLIP
-290 NAFIGVDVMV
+290 DAFIGVDVIV
-300 GSRGEEPA
+300 GMRGETPDMFDET
-308 YFEDCYNFLKSLD
+308 LSLLGD
-321 ISQLHVFPYSE
+321 TPFSELHIFPYSE
-332 RPGTA
+332 REGTK
-337 ALRIPYVV
+337 ALSIKPIV
-345 SDAEKRHR
+345 SQSEKKRR
-353 SKLLLELSDEKLEA
+353 SELLHNLSDSRIA
-367 FYASQIGSQSQVLFE
+367 DFYHSQRGKTKTVLWE
-382 KAAKGKAMHGFTPNY
+382 TTKNPKAMNGYTENY
-397 VRVELPARLAKDE
+397 
-410 FDNQLLPVRLTQFNH
+410 LLV
-425 NKSAVKVELI
+425 SAEMEQEKINTFQKIVF

>member
-30 FSVARKGE
+30 FSVARRGE

-59 QAIHKIVA
+59 QAIHKIVS

-122 QVDDINSNNS
+122 QVDDIKSNNS

-154 YFCTYCTIPF
+154 YYCTYCTIPF
-164 ARGFSRNPSISS
+164 ARGKSRSASVAHTMQTIDRA
-176 LVQQAQDA
+176 LEQGA
-184 ANEGGKEIVLTG
+184 KEIILTG
-196 VNIGEFKGEGN
+196 VNIGDFGRDSN

-214 KALDQV
+214 KAIDKLTAEV
-220 EGIQRFRISSIE
+220 RVRISSVE
-232 PNLLTDELID
+232 PNLLEDAIID
-242 YCATSRAFMPHFHIP
+242 IVASSKIIAPHFHIP
-257 LQSGSDEV
+257 LQSGSNRV
-265 LKLMQRRYDTALF
+265 LSLMGRRYTREVF
-278 AHKVQLIKQRIP
+278 GQKVSLIKRLIP
-290 NAFIGVDVMV
+290 DAFIGVDVIV
-300 GSRGEEPA
+300 GMRGETADMFDETLS
-308 YFEDCYNFLKSLD
+308 FLGDTPFSE
-321 ISQLHVFPYSE
+321 LHIFPYSE
-332 RPGTA
+332 REGTK
-337 ALRIPYVV
+337 ALSIKPIV
-345 SDAEKRHR
+345 SQSEKKRR
-353 SKLLLELSDEKLEA
+353 SELLHNLSDSRIADFYRSQRGKTKTVLWETTKNPKLMNGYTENYLLVSAEMEQEKINT
-367 FYASQIGSQSQVLFE
+367 FQKIVF
-382 KAAKGKAMHGFTPNY
+382 
-397 VRVELPARLAKDE
+397 
-410 FDNQLLPVRLTQFNH
+410 
-425 NKSAVKVELI
+425 

>member
-59 QAIHKIVA
+59 QAIHKIIS

-154 YFCTYCTIPF
+154 YYCTYCTIPF
-164 ARGFSRNPSISS
+164 ARGKSRSASVAHTMKTIDKA
-176 LVQQAQDA
+176 LEQGA
-184 ANEGGKEIVLTG
+184 KEIILTG
-196 VNIGEFKGEGN
+196 VNIGDFGRVSN

-214 KALDQV
+214 KAIDKLTAEV
-220 EGIQRFRISSIE
+220 RVRISSVE
-232 PNLLTDELID
+232 PNLLEDAIID
-242 YCATSRAFMPHFHIP
+242 IVASSKIIAPHFHIP
-257 LQSGSDEV
+257 LQSGSNRV
-265 LKLMQRRYDTALF
+265 LSLMGRRYTREVF
-278 AHKVQLIKQRIP
+278 GQKVSLIKRLIP
-290 NAFIGVDVMV
+290 DAFIGVDVIV
-300 GSRGEEPA
+300 GMRGETPDMFDET
-308 YFEDCYNFLKSLD
+308 LSLLGD
-321 ISQLHVFPYSE
+321 TPFSELHIFPYSE
-332 RPGTA
+332 REGTK
-337 ALRIPYVV
+337 ALSIKPIV
-345 SDAEKRHR
+345 SQSEKKRR
-353 SKLLLELSDEKLEA
+353 SELLHNLSDSRIA
-367 FYASQIGSQSQVLFE
+367 DFYHSQRGKTKTVLWE
-382 KAAKGKAMHGFTPNY
+382 TTKNPKAMNGYTENY
-397 VRVELPARLAKDE
+397 
-410 FDNQLLPVRLTQFNH
+410 LLV
-425 NKSAVKVELI
+425 SAEMEQEKINTFQKIVF

>member
-30 FSVARKGE
+30 FSIARKGE

-59 QAIHKIVA
+59 QAIHKIVS

-122 QVDDINSNNS
+122 QVDDIKSNNS

-154 YFCTYCTIPF
+154 YYCTYCTIPF
-164 ARGFSRNPSISS
+164 ARGKSRSASVAHTMQTINKA
-176 LVQQAQDA
+176 LEQGA
-184 ANEGGKEIVLTG
+184 KEIILTG
-196 VNIGEFKGEGN
+196 VNIGDFGRGSN
-207 ERFIDLV
+207 ERFIDLI
-214 KALDQV
+214 KAIDKLTAEV
-220 EGIQRFRISSIE
+220 RVRISSVE
-232 PNLLTDELID
+232 PNLLEDAIID
-242 YCATSRAFMPHFHIP
+242 IVASSKIIAPHFHIP
-257 LQSGSDEV
+257 LQSGSNRV
-265 LKLMQRRYDTALF
+265 LSLMGRRYTREVF
-278 AHKVQLIKQRIP
+278 GQKVSLIKRLIP
-290 NAFIGVDVMV
+290 DAFIGVDVIV
-300 GSRGEEPA
+300 GMRGETADMFDETLA
-308 YFEDCYNFLKSLD
+308 FLGDTPFSE
-321 ISQLHVFPYSE
+321 LHIFPYSE
-332 RPGTA
+332 REGTK
-337 ALRIPYVV
+337 ALSIKPIV
-345 SDAEKRHR
+345 SQSEKKRR
-353 SKLLLELSDEKLEA
+353 SELLHNLSDSRIADFYRSQRGKTKTVLWETTKDPKVMNGYTENYLLVSAEMEQEKINT
-367 FYASQIGSQSQVLFE
+367 FQKIVF
-382 KAAKGKAMHGFTPNY
+382 
-397 VRVELPARLAKDE
+397 
-410 FDNQLLPVRLTQFNH
+410 
-425 NKSAVKVELI
+425 

>member
-30 FSVARKGE
+30 FSVAHRGE
-38 AADVCIVNT
+38 VADVCIVNT

-59 QAIHKIVA
+59 QAIHKIVS

-122 QVDDINSNNS
+122 QVDDIKSNNS

-154 YFCTYCTIPF
+154 YYCTYCTIPF
-164 ARGFSRNPSISS
+164 ARGKSRSASVAHTMQTIDRA
-176 LVQQAQDA
+176 LEQGA
-184 ANEGGKEIVLTG
+184 KEIILTG
-196 VNIGEFKGEGN
+196 VNIGDFGRDSN

-214 KALDQV
+214 KAIDKLTAEV
-220 EGIQRFRISSIE
+220 RVRISSVE
-232 PNLLTDELID
+232 PNLLEDAIID
-242 YCATSRAFMPHFHIP
+242 IVASSKIIAPHFHIP
-257 LQSGSDEV
+257 LQSGSNRV
-265 LKLMQRRYDTALF
+265 LSLMGRRYTREVF
-278 AHKVQLIKQRIP
+278 GQKVSLIKRLIP
-290 NAFIGVDVMV
+290 DAFIGVDVIV
-300 GSRGEEPA
+300 GMRGETADMFDETLS
-308 YFEDCYNFLKSLD
+308 FLGDTPFSE
-321 ISQLHVFPYSE
+321 LHIFPYSE
-332 RPGTA
+332 REGTK
-337 ALRIPYVV
+337 ALSIKPIV
-345 SDAEKRHR
+345 SQSEKKRR
-353 SKLLLELSDEKLEA
+353 SELLHNLSDSRIADFYRSQRGKTKTVLWETTKNPKVMNGYTENYLLVSAEMEQEKINT
-367 FYASQIGSQSQVLFE
+367 FQKIVF
-382 KAAKGKAMHGFTPNY
+382 
-397 VRVELPARLAKDE
+397 
-410 FDNQLLPVRLTQFNH
+410 
-425 NKSAVKVELI
+425 

>member
-30 FSVARKGE
+30 FSVAHRGE

-59 QAIHKIVA
+59 QAIHKIVS

-154 YFCTYCTIPF
+154 YYCTYCTIPF
-164 ARGFSRNPSISS
+164 ARGKSRSASVAHTMKTIDKA
-176 LVQQAQDA
+176 LEQGA
-184 ANEGGKEIVLTG
+184 KEIILTG
-196 VNIGEFKGEGN
+196 VNIGDFGRGSN
-207 ERFIDLV
+207 ERFIDLI
-214 KALDQV
+214 KAIDKLTAEV
-220 EGIQRFRISSIE
+220 RVRISSVE
-232 PNLLTDELID
+232 PNLLEEAIID
-242 YCATSRAFMPHFHIP
+242 IVASSKIIAPHFHIP
-257 LQSGSDEV
+257 LQSGSNRV
-265 LKLMQRRYDTALF
+265 LSLMGRRYTREVF
-278 AHKVQLIKQRIP
+278 GQKVSLIKRLIP
-290 NAFIGVDVMV
+290 DAFIGVDVIV
-300 GSRGEEPA
+300 GMRGETPDMFDETLS
-308 YFEDCYNFLKSLD
+308 FLGDTPFSE
-321 ISQLHVFPYSE
+321 LHIFPYSE
-332 RPGTA
+332 REGTK
-337 ALRIPYVV
+337 ALSIKPIV
-345 SDAEKRHR
+345 SQSEKKRR
-353 SKLLLELSDEKLEA
+353 SELLHNLSDSRIADFYRSQRGKTKTVLWETTKNLKVMNGYTENYLLVSAEMEQEKINT
-367 FYASQIGSQSQVLFE
+367 FQKIVF
-382 KAAKGKAMHGFTPNY
+382 
-397 VRVELPARLAKDE
+397 
-410 FDNQLLPVRLTQFNH
+410 
-425 NKSAVKVELI
+425 

>member
-59 QAIHKIVA
+59 QAIHKIIS

-154 YFCTYCTIPF
+154 YYCTYCTIPF
-164 ARGFSRNPSISS
+164 ARGKSRSASVAHTMKTIDKA
-176 LVQQAQDA
+176 LEQGA
-184 ANEGGKEIVLTG
+184 KEIILTG
-196 VNIGEFKGEGN
+196 VNIGDFGRGSN
-207 ERFIDLV
+207 ERFIDLI
-214 KALDQV
+214 KAIDKLTAEV
-220 EGIQRFRISSIE
+220 RVRISSVE
-232 PNLLTDELID
+232 PNLLEEAIID
-242 YCATSRAFMPHFHIP
+242 IVASSKIIAPHFHIP
-257 LQSGSDEV
+257 LQSGSNRV
-265 LKLMQRRYDTALF
+265 LSLMGRRYTREVF
-278 AHKVQLIKQRIP
+278 GQKVSLIKRLIP
-290 NAFIGVDVMV
+290 DAFIGVDVIV
-300 GSRGEEPA
+300 GMRGETPDMFDET
-308 YFEDCYNFLKSLD
+308 LSLLGD
-321 ISQLHVFPYSE
+321 TPFSELHIFPYSE
-332 RPGTA
+332 REGTK
-337 ALRIPYVV
+337 ALSIKPIV
-345 SDAEKRHR
+345 SQSEKKRR
-353 SKLLLELSDEKLEA
+353 SELLHNLSDSRIA
-367 FYASQIGSQSQVLFE
+367 DFYRSQRGKTKTVLWE
-382 KAAKGKAMHGFTPNY
+382 TTKNPKAMNGYTENY
-397 VRVELPARLAKDE
+397 
-410 FDNQLLPVRLTQFNH
+410 LLV
-425 NKSAVKVELI
+425 SAEMEQEKINTFQKIVF

>member
-30 FSVARKGE
+30 FSIARKGE

-59 QAIHKIVA
+59 QAIHKIVS

-122 QVDDINSNNS
+122 QVDDIKSNNS

-154 YFCTYCTIPF
+154 YYCTYCTIPF
-164 ARGFSRNPSISS
+164 ARGKSRSASVAHTMKTIDKA
-176 LVQQAQDA
+176 LEQGA
-184 ANEGGKEIVLTG
+184 KEIILTG
-196 VNIGEFKGEGN
+196 VNIGDFGRGSN

-214 KALDQV
+214 KAIDKLTAEV
-220 EGIQRFRISSIE
+220 RVRISSVE
-232 PNLLTDELID
+232 PNLLEEAIID
-242 YCATSRAFMPHFHIP
+242 IVASSKIIAPHFHIP
-257 LQSGSDEV
+257 LQSGSNRV
-265 LKLMQRRYDTALF
+265 LSLMGRRYTREVF
-278 AHKVQLIKQRIP
+278 GQKVSLIKRLIP
-290 NAFIGVDVMV
+290 DAFIGVDVIV
-300 GSRGEEPA
+300 GMRGETPDMFDET
-308 YFEDCYNFLKSLD
+308 LSLLGD
-321 ISQLHVFPYSE
+321 TPFSELHIFPYSE
-332 RPGTA
+332 REGTK
-337 ALRIPYVV
+337 ALSIKPIV
-345 SDAEKRHR
+345 SQSEKKRR
-353 SKLLLELSDEKLEA
+353 SELLHNLSDSRIA
-367 FYASQIGSQSQVLFE
+367 DFYHSQRGKTKTVLWE
-382 KAAKGKAMHGFTPNY
+382 TTKNPKAMNGYTENY
-397 VRVELPARLAKDE
+397 
-410 FDNQLLPVRLTQFNH
+410 LLV
-425 NKSAVKVELI
+425 SAEMEQEKINTFQKIVF

>member
-59 QAIHKIVA
+59 QAIHKIVS

-122 QVDDINSNNS
+122 QVDDIKSNNS

-154 YFCTYCTIPF
+154 YYCTYCTIPF
-164 ARGFSRNPSISS
+164 ARGKSRSASVAHTMKTIDKA
-176 LVQQAQDA
+176 LEQGA
-184 ANEGGKEIVLTG
+184 KEIILTG
-196 VNIGEFKGEGN
+196 VNIGDFGRGSN
-207 ERFIDLV
+207 ERFIDLI
-214 KALDQV
+214 KAIDKLTAEV
-220 EGIQRFRISSIE
+220 RVRISSVE
-232 PNLLTDELID
+232 PNLLEDAIID
-242 YCATSRAFMPHFHIP
+242 IVASSKIIAPHFHIP
-257 LQSGSDEV
+257 LQSGSNRV
-265 LKLMQRRYDTALF
+265 LSLMGRRYTREVF
-278 AHKVQLIKQRIP
+278 GQKVSLIKRLIP
-290 NAFIGVDVMV
+290 DAFIGVDVIV
-300 GSRGEEPA
+300 GMRGETPDMFDETLA
-308 YFEDCYNFLKSLD
+308 FLGDTPFSE
-321 ISQLHVFPYSE
+321 LHIFPYSE
-332 RPGTA
+332 REGTK
-337 ALRIPYVV
+337 ALSIKPIV
-345 SDAEKRHR
+345 SQSEKKRR
-353 SKLLLELSDEKLEA
+353 SELLHNLSDSRIA
-367 FYASQIGSQSQVLFE
+367 DFYRSQRGKTKTVLWE
-382 KAAKGKAMHGFTPNY
+382 TTKNPKAMNGYTENY
-397 VRVELPARLAKDE
+397 
-410 FDNQLLPVRLTQFNH
+410 LLV
-425 NKSAVKVELI
+425 SAEMEQEKINTFQKIVF